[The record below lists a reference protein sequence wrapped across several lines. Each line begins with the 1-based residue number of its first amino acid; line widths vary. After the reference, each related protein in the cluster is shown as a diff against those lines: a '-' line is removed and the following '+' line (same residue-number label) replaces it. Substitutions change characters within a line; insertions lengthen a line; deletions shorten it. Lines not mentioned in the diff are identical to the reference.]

1 MMKRL
6 KRCDLIAVAGCGCL
20 IFFAGCGGTYDASVS
35 GKVTMNGQVVPNGTV
50 AFSPV
55 SGGPAAYGRIEESGE
70 YVIRTGREA
79 GLPAGDY
86 QVTVT
91 ANEPAKTLQTAG
103 GGPPPPGKAI
113 TPAWYRTKDTSGLKF
128 TVEPGS
134 NTIDLPLNSTPPAG
148 WKGKK

>member
-1 MMKRL
+1 MIERMN
-6 KRCDLIAVAGCGCL
+6 RCNLIAAAGCGCL
-20 IFFAGCGGTYDASVS
+20 VFIAGCGGAYDASVT

-50 AFSPV
+50 SFSPV
-55 SGGPAAYGRIEESGE
+55 AGGPAAYGMIEQSGE
-70 YVIRTGREA
+70 YVIRTGREE
-79 GLPAGDY
+79 GLPAGEY

-91 ANEPAKTLQTAG
+91 ANEPAKTLQTAD
-103 GGPPPPGKAI
+103 GGPPPPGKAL

-128 TVEPGS
+128 TVESGS

>member
-1 MMKRL
+1 MIEPLMRRNL
-6 KRCDLIAVAGCGCL
+6 FAVVGVGGLICL
-20 IFFAGCGGTYDASVS
+20 TGCGGAYDASVS
-35 GKVTMNGQVVPNGTV
+35 GKVTMNGQAVPNGTV

-55 SGGPAAYGRIEESGE
+55 AGGPAAYGRIEESGNYE
-70 YVIRTGREA
+70 IRTGREA

-91 ANEPAKTLQTAG
+91 ANEPAKTLQTEK

-128 TVEPGS
+128 TVEAGS